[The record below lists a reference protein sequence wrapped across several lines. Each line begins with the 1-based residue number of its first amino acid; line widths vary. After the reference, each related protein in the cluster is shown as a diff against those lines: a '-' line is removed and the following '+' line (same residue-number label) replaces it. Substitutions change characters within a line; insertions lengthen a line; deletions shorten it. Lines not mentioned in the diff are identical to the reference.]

1 MKRNIVI
8 GLCLLFVVSVVSV
21 GICQQTK
28 TTEPAKP
35 AQQTTTPAGTETKK
49 PQAPADQKAQGQEQ
63 KPWEHEERAPG
74 KFNASEG
81 C

>member
-8 GLCLLFVVSVVSV
+8 GLCLLFVLSVAST

-35 AQQTTTPAGTETKK
+35 AQQTTPQANAETKK
-49 PQAPADQKAQGQEQ
+49 PQTSTDQKVQTQEQ
-63 KPWEHEERAPG
+63 KPWEQEERAPG

>member
-8 GLCLLFVVSVVSV
+8 GLCLLFVLSVVST
-21 GICQQTK
+21 GICQQKK

-35 AQQTTTPAGTETKK
+35 AQQTTPQTTETKK
-49 PQAPADQKAQGQEQ
+49 PQAPADQKVQTQEP
-63 KPWEHEERAPG
+63 KPWEQEERTPG